1 MGFVYF
7 VKDNSHQV
15 KIGYTKRKVKDRI
28 KELNSPNLILI
39 LDYETKYPTQ
49 LEKALHFRFKYYNI
63 EREWYLLNDFK
74 VEELKQICEK
84 LDESIRCQISLGEKA
99 CDWTAVARRSI
110 S

>member
-7 VKDNSHQV
+7 VKDNSDQV

-49 LEKALHFRFKYYNI
+49 LEKALHFRFKRYNI

-84 LDESIRCQISLGEKA
+84 LDESICIINDK
-99 CDWTAVARRSI
+99 TNI
-110 S
+110 I

>member
-7 VKDNSHQV
+7 VKDNSDQV
-15 KIGYTKRKVKDRI
+15 KIGFTKRKVKDRI

-49 LEKALHFRFKYYNI
+49 LEKALHFRFKRYNI

-84 LDESIRCQISLGEKA
+84 LDESICIINDK
-99 CDWTAVARRSI
+99 TNI
-110 S
+110 I

>member
-7 VKDNSHQV
+7 VKDNSDQV

-49 LEKALHFRFKYYNI
+49 LEEAPHFRFKRYNI
-63 EREWYLLNDFK
+63 EREWFLLNDFK
-74 VEELKQICEK
+74 VEELKQICVK
-84 LDESIRCQISLGEKA
+84 LDESICIINDK
-99 CDWTAVARRSI
+99 TNI
-110 S
+110 I